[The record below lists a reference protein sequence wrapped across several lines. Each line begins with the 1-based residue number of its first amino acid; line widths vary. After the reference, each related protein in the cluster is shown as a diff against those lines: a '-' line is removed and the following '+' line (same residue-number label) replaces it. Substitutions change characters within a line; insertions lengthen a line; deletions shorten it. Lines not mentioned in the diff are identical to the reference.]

1 MRVLKWILDRAH
13 GRTNAQ
19 ETVIGWVPVAGDIDL
34 TGLDVPKDS
43 VAQASRI
50 DMGEWQLELEDTK
63 EWFDKLGK
71 TLPAQLELERQL
83 LLASVKNARA
93 VATAKK

>member
-1 MRVLKWILDRAH
+1 V
-13 GRTNAQ
+13 
-19 ETVIGWVPVAGDIDL
+19 E
-34 TGLDVPKDS
+34 
-43 VAQASRI
+43 QASRI
-50 DMGEWQLELEDTK
+50 DLGEWQLELEDTK

>member
-19 ETVIGWVPVAGDIDL
+19 ETVLGWVPVAGDLDM
-34 TGLDVPKDS
+34 TGLDVPKES
-43 VAQASRI
+43 VDAATRI
-50 DMGEWQLELEDTK
+50 DLGEWQLELEDAK

-71 TLPAQLELERQL
+71 TLPAQLELQRQL

-93 VATAKK
+93 VAVGKK

>member
-19 ETVIGWVPVAGDIDL
+19 ETVIGWVPQKGDLDL
-34 TGLDVPKDS
+34 TGLDVPLAS
-43 VAQASRI
+43 VEQATKI
-50 DMGEWQLELEDTK
+50 DLGEWEFELESTK
-63 EWFDKLGK
+63 EWFDKIGK

-93 VATAKK
+93 VSQRG